1 MYDAGPFNW
10 VGRNI
15 EYVLALLDSSKQI
28 FPRVN
33 FNSTNGVT
41 RANVPQTTLAIDSG
55 ATIHFFSNPEL
66 LKLIREIIN
75 KFTVHC
81 GGKSFQHGTMGQVR
95 DDLRHLPLPKGEVC
109 LFRDGV
115 ANLLSMSKL
124 PCTNGFR
131 Y

>member
-81 GGKSFQHGTMGQVR
+81 GGNLSNTVQWVRSVMILDTFLSQRGKSVYFGMV
-95 DDLRHLPLPKGEVC
+95 
-109 LFRDGV
+109 
-115 ANLLSMSKL
+115 LLTCYQCQSL
-124 PCTNGFR
+124 
-131 Y
+131 